1 MSNLIILRGYPGAG
15 KSTIGKALQR
25 SGAGKFIDHNAIL
38 TFVANIAG
46 DDSGIYDDIANL
58 ELSIAR
64 KLLKSNTSAI
74 AARGFS
80 SLESIK
86 PYEDLAKELG
96 ATVCI
101 FRIDV
106 NYEELA
112 KRVQGIDRSDRLN
125 PTTNPELL
133 EKWISDNP
141 LIDHKDETIVDNTRS
156 IGEVVNDILACIK

>member
-1 MSNLIILRGYPGAG
+1 MTKLIILRGYPGSG
-15 KSTIGKALQR
+15 KSTIGRALQLR
-25 SGAGKFIDHNAIL
+25 SAGKFIDHNAIL

-46 DDSGIYDDIANL
+46 DDGGIYDDIANL

-64 KLLKSNTSAI
+64 KLLKTGTSAI

-86 PYEDLAKELG
+86 PYEELAAEVG
-96 ATVCI
+96 ADICI

-112 KRVQGIDRSDRLN
+112 KRVQGVERSDSLN

-133 EKWISDNP
+133 EKWISENP
-141 LIDHKDETIVDNTRS
+141 LIDHPSEIILDNTRS
-156 IGEVVNDILACIK
+156 IGEVVTDLLSKT

>member
-1 MSNLIILRGYPGAG
+1 MTKLIILRGYPGAG
-15 KSTIGKALQR
+15 KSTIGRALQLR
-25 SGAGKFIDHNAIL
+25 GAGKFIDHNAIL

-46 DDSGIYDDIANL
+46 DDSGIYDEIANL

-80 SLESIK
+80 SLDSIK

-96 ATVCI
+96 ASI
-101 FRIDV
+101 SIIRIDV

-112 KRVQGIDRSDRLN
+112 KRVQGIDRTDRLN

-141 LIDHKDETIVDNTRS
+141 LVEHPSEIIVDNTRS
-156 IGEVVNDILACIK
+156 IGEVVTDVLSKI